1 MTLRKPLTLMQDDT
15 FVPLSIFEGT
25 ELRQPANIVIQSPN
39 RFKSHA
45 SFQADSGAK
54 SDDVETST
62 RATGAAYP
70 DTAAH

>member
-1 MTLRKPLTLMQDDT
+1 
-15 FVPLSIFEGT
+15 LSGT
-25 ELRQPANIVIQSPN
+25 GPRQPANIVIQSPN
-39 RFKSHA
+39 RLKSQA

-70 DTAAH
+70 SAAPR